1 MTNDIQLPDSVT
13 HVKLGDRDIYL
24 VGTAHVSK
32 ESVEDVHQSVEQLS
46 PDTICVELCDA
57 RFKTLRNPENW
68 KNMDVFQIIKEKK
81 ALLLLAQLV
90 MTSFYKQIGEE
101 LGVKPGAEMMA
112 GVDLAEEHK
121 ITLVLADRDI
131 QITMKRVWGNLR
143 FSDKLKIMMQMG
155 ASMFVS
161 ETIDEKTINE
171 MKEKGNIENVLEAF
185 SKEFPTIKRVLIDER
200 DIYLAQKIRNSDGNK
215 VIAVVGAGHVPGITK
230 KIQEDIDLDP
240 YRVIPK
246 ASWATTIAK
255 WFIPLAI
262 IGVFI
267 YFFTY
272 ADTAKFKDAVYI
284 WVVVNGV
291 LSAIGAAIA
300 LGHPLTIISAF
311 VAAPLTSL
319 NPLIAAGWVSGLVQ
333 AWLKRPT
340 VADLESLPQDI
351 SSAKGFWKNPASR
364 ILLVVVFSNI
374 GSAIGS
380 LVAFPWILST
390 FFVK

>member
-13 HVKLGDRDIYL
+13 HVKLDDRDIYL
-24 VGTAHVSK
+24 LGTAHVSK
-32 ESVEDVHQSVEQLS
+32 ESVADVHETVDKLS

-68 KNMDVFQIIKEKK
+68 KNMDIFQVIKEKK

-112 GVDLAEEHK
+112 GVDLSEEHK

-131 QITMKRVWGNLR
+131 QITMKRVWGHLR
-143 FSDKLKIMMQMG
+143 FRDKLKIMMQLG
-155 ASMFVS
+155 SSVFVS
-161 ETIDEKTINE
+161 EKIDEETINE
-171 MKEKGNIENVLEAF
+171 MKEKGNIENVLDAF

-200 DIYLAQKIRNSDGNK
+200 DIYLSQKVRNSTGKK
-215 VIAVVGAGHVPGITK
+215 VVAVVGAGHVPGISKQIHEETAL
-230 KIQEDIDLDP
+230 EP
-240 YRVIPK
+240 YREIPK
-246 ASWATTIAK
+246 SSWTTTFAK
-255 WFIPLAI
+255 WFIPVAI
-262 IGVFI
+262 VGIFV

-272 ADTAKFKDAVYI
+272 SDTSKFKSAIYI
-284 WVVVNGV
+284 WVIVNGV
-291 LSAIGAAIA
+291 LAALGAAIA
-300 LGHPLTIISAF
+300 LGHPITIVAAF
-311 VAAPLTSL
+311 FAAPLTSL

-333 AWLKRPT
+333 AWIKRPT
-340 VADLESLPQDI
+340 VADLENLPQAI
-351 SSAKGFWKNPASR
+351 STAKGFWKNSVSR

-380 LVAFPWILST
+380 LIAFPWIIAT
-390 FFVK
+390 FF

>member
-1 MTNDIQLPDSVT
+1 MTNDTKLPDSIT
-13 HVKLGDRDIYL
+13 HVTLGDRDIYL
-24 VGTAHVSK
+24 LGTAHVSK

-112 GVDLAEEHK
+112 GCDLADEHK

-143 FSDKLKIMMQMG
+143 FRDKLKIMTQMG
-155 ASMFVS
+155 ASLFVS

-200 DIYLAQKIRNSDGNK
+200 DIYLSQKIRNCEGDK
-215 VIAVVGAGHVPGITK
+215 VVAVVGAGHVPGITK
-230 KIQEDIDLDP
+230 KIQEDIALDP
-240 YRVIPK
+240 YREIPK
-246 ASWATTIAK
+246 TSWATTFAK

-272 ADTAKFKDAVYI
+272 ADTEKFKDAVYI

-351 SSAKGFWKNPASR
+351 SSAKGFWKNSASR

-390 FFVK
+390 FFK